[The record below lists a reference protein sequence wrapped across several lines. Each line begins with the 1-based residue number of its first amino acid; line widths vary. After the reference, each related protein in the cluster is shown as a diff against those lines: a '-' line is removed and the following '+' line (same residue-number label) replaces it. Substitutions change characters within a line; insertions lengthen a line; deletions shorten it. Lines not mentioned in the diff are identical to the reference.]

1 LKRKKYWFLFAILL
15 LSLSSLSPSFDFT
28 HHTRREPPGDEPVPP
43 QQRPDLP
50 ESDQGPIKIG
60 VQLNPDE
67 LGQLQILN
75 RKFMQETGAD
85 IEVTPL
91 EVGETETKSLL
102 LRMSLGEGPDVILMD
117 SHYIKA
123 LAMSG
128 YLLPIDASQAAIPNG
143 DMLNGLLAPLQWN
156 GYQWGM
162 PFDVDPYILTWQK
175 KGEEGSPF
183 KMPDNP
189 VLSFDPRDPYAFGAA
204 VHLFEGDP
212 TKPEQEALEKLTS
225 HFHGSTDSVQQGGDA
240 ENTDPTASE
249 TESSPMG
256 IESYSSF
263 TKKDSVGVSAILAM
277 GKTYLNTPVVRT
289 RSFAVAANTESPA
302 LAMEWVT
309 YMTSKATEVEWS
321 KAVGTLPVASDMY
334 AMSAILRDRGI
345 WQKVAV
351 PVQLL
356 LSRNEAAALDFEDP
370 DGFQAYTQA
379 SYQLLMDEIT
389 IEDYMNLYISDKK

>member
-1 LKRKKYWFLFAILL
+1 MKRKKYWFLFAILL

-43 QQRPDLP
+43 QQRPELP

-75 RKFMQETGAD
+75 EKFMQETGAD

-91 EVGETETKSLL
+91 EVGETGTKSFLL
-102 LRMSLGEGPDVILMD
+102 HMSLGEGPDVILMD

-128 YLLPIDASQAAIPNG
+128 YLLPIDASQATIPNG

-162 PFDVDPYILTWQK
+162 PFDVDPYILSWPT

-189 VLSFDPRDPYAFGAA
+189 VLSFDPEDPYAFGAA
-204 VHLFEGDP
+204 IHLFEGDP
-212 TKPEQEALEKLTS
+212 NKPEQEALDKLTS
-225 HFHGSTDSVQQGGDA
+225 HFHEFTDSDQQSGDA
-240 ENTDPTASE
+240 ENADQTASE
-249 TESSPMG
+249 TESSQMG

-263 TKKDSVGVSAILAM
+263 TKKDSEGVSAILAM
-277 GKTYLNTPVVRT
+277 GNAHLNTPVVRT
-289 RSFAVAANTESPA
+289 RSFAVAANTESPS

-334 AMSAILRDRGI
+334 AMSANLKDRGI

-356 LSRNEAAALDFEDP
+356 LSRNEAAALDFGDP
-370 DGFQAYTQA
+370 DGFQAYSQA

-389 IEDYMNLYISDKK
+389 IEEYMNLYASNKK

>member
-1 LKRKKYWFLFAILL
+1 MKRKKYWFLFAILL

-43 QQRPDLP
+43 QQRPELP

-75 RKFMQETGAD
+75 ERFMRETGAD
-85 IEVTPL
+85 IEITPL
-91 EVGETETKSLL
+91 EAGETETKSLL
-102 LRMSLGEGPDVILMD
+102 LHMSLGEGPDVILMD

-143 DMLNGLLAPLQWN
+143 DMMNGLLAPLQWN

-175 KGEEGSPF
+175 KREEGSPI

-189 VLSFDPRDPYAFGAA
+189 VLSFDPEDPYAFGAA
-204 VHLFEGDP
+204 VHLLEGDP
-212 TKPEQEALEKLTS
+212 TKPEEEALEKLTS
-225 HFHGSTDSVQQGGDA
+225 YFHESTDNEQQSGDA
-240 ENTDPTASE
+240 KKKDPSASE
-249 TESSPMG
+249 IEPLPMV

-263 TKKDSVGVSAILAM
+263 TKKDNEGVSAILGM
-277 GKTYLNTPVVRT
+277 GKTHLNTPVVRT

-309 YMTSKATEVEWS
+309 YMTSKTTEVEWS
-321 KAVGTLPVASDMY
+321 KAVGTLPVASEMY
-334 AMSAILRDRGI
+334 TMSTNLRDRGI

-356 LSRNEAAALDFEDP
+356 LSRNEAAALDFGDP
-370 DGFQAYTQA
+370 NGFQVYTQA
-379 SYQLLMDEIT
+379 SYQLLIGEIT
-389 IEDYMNLYISDKK
+389 IEEYMNLYTSDKN